1 MISRPNQYPA
11 TEIHPDDWGDRR
23 FCLAVPNGMR
33 RGVLVSAIPAAR
45 DWRGNGRKANSLR
58 RDYG

>member
-1 MISRPNQYPA
+1 MIARPNQYPA
-11 TEIHPDDWGDRR
+11 FETHPDDRGDRK

-33 RGVLVSAIPAAR
+33 RGVHVSAIPAAR